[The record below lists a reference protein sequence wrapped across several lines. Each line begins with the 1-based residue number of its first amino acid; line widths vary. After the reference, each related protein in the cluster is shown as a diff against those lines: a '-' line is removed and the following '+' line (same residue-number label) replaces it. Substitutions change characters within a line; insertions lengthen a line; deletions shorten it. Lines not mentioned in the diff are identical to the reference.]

1 MQRVIQSI
9 PSPKAL
15 LPRST
20 NALAFFFAM
29 LTIIA
34 WASAFVAI
42 RAAVRP
48 GGYSPGHL
56 TLLRFLSASATLM
69 VCSFF
74 FHIRRPALADVPLM
88 LLMGLTGVALYHGVL
103 NYAETRVSAGAAS
116 FLINLSPIFTV
127 LAATLFLGERMR
139 WGGWCGLG
147 VSLMG
152 ALIIAMGESHGFR
165 LNLAMLL
172 VLFCAVCNSFYTL
185 CNKRLLLRYSPLE
198 ISCYAVWIAT
208 VFLLVFSPGFG
219 TAVYSASPEAT
230 LSGVYL
236 GIFPAALAYVSWGA
250 ALHRMPASL
259 AVNFMYLMP
268 AITMIIAW
276 IWLRESPRLTTV
288 IGGCIAVAGVIIVV
302 SFGREK
308 STRMNPR

>member
-1 MQRVIQSI
+1 M
-9 PSPKAL
+9 AYL
-15 LPRST
+15 
-20 NALAFFFAM
+20 FAIA
-29 LTIIA
+29 TIIA
-34 WASAFVAI
+34 WGSAFVAI

-74 FHIRRPALADVPLM
+74 FHIRRPALGDLSIM
-88 LLMGLTGVALYHGVL
+88 LLMGLVGVALYHGML

-127 LAATLFLGERMR
+127 LAATLFLEEHLR
-139 WGGWCGLG
+139 WGGWCGIG
-147 VSLMG
+147 VSLAG
-152 ALIIAMGESHGFR
+152 ALVIAMGESHGVT
-165 LNLAMLL
+165 LNLAMFL
-172 VLFCAVCNSFYTL
+172 VLFCAVCNSFYTI
-185 CNKRLLLRYSPLE
+185 CNKRLLVRYSPLE

-208 VFLLVFSPGFG
+208 LFLMIFAPGFG

-236 GIFPAALAYVSWGA
+236 GVFPAALAYVSWGA
-250 ALHRMPASL
+250 ALNRMPASL

-268 AITMIIAW
+268 AVTMIIAW
-276 IWLRESPRLTTV
+276 LWLREPPRLMTI
-288 IGGCIAVAGVIIVV
+288 IGGCIAVAGVMIVV

-308 STRMNPR
+308 RVPKAA

>member
-1 MQRVIQSI
+1 MQQPNRSV
-9 PSPKAL
+9 PFPKVL
-15 LPRST
+15 LPRSAD
-20 NALAFFFAM
+20 ALAYVFAM
-29 LTIIA
+29 ATIIA
-34 WASAFVAI
+34 WGSAFVAT
-42 RAAVRP
+42 RAAVHP

-74 FHIRRPALADVPLM
+74 FHIRRPAVADLSIM
-88 LLMGLTGVALYHGVL
+88 LLMGLVGVALYHGML

-127 LAATLFLGERMR
+127 LAATLFLEEHLR
-139 WGGWCGLG
+139 WGGWCGIG
-147 VSLMG
+147 VSLVG
-152 ALIIAMGESHGFR
+152 ALIIALGESHGVT

-172 VLFCAVCNSFYTL
+172 VLFCAACNSFYTI
-185 CNKRLLLRYSPLE
+185 CNKRLLVRYSPLE

-208 VFLLVFSPGFG
+208 LFLMIFAPGFG
-219 TAVYSASPEAT
+219 TAVYSASPEST

-236 GIFPAALAYVSWGA
+236 GVFPAALAYVSWGA

-268 AITMIIAW
+268 AVTMIIAW
-276 IWLRESPRLTTV
+276 IWLREPPRLSTI
-288 IGGCIAVAGVIIVV
+288 IGGCVAVTGVMIVV

-308 STRMNPR
+308 RAAKSA